1 VRAEVIPAVLV
12 IILGAVVA
20 GGAVH
25 SAGARKH
32 RRDALAAQQLRVTRQ
47 DSARGVTR
55 KEIVPEG
62 QTQAIPP
69 DEMRRRVANLAGG
82 TYVGDILAEQ
92 DSVLYRWPERLSD
105 AVRVWIEPTS
115 AVADWSSGYPAMTR
129 GVFDEWSL
137 AGFPLRFTFVFDSTN
152 ADISIRWLDR
162 FPDDAGQRIGE
173 TERVHTS
180 AALIA
185 TAHVSV
191 ATHDSAGRALSPTV
205 IAGVVRH
212 EVGHALGLNHAN
224 DSSSVM
230 FRESATAT
238 IGASD
243 RATLRLLY
251 LVPAGSLKR
260 D

>member
-1 VRAEVIPAVLV
+1 
-12 IILGAVVA
+12 
-20 GGAVH
+20 
-25 SAGARKH
+25 
-32 RRDALAAQQLRVTRQ
+32 
-47 DSARGVTR
+47 
-55 KEIVPEG
+55 
-62 QTQAIPP
+62 
-69 DEMRRRVANLAGG
+69 MRRRVANLASG

-105 AVRVWIEPTS
+105 AVRVWVEPTS
-115 AVADWSSGYPAMTR
+115 AIADWDPKYPDMAR

-137 AGFPLRFTFVFDSTN
+137 AGFPLRFTFIYDSTN

-162 FPDDAGQRIGE
+162 FPNGAGQRIGE

-185 TAHVSV
+185 TAHVTI
-191 ATHDSAGRALSPTV
+191 ATHDSAGRALSPTMV
-205 IAGVVRH
+205 AGVVRH

-230 FRESATAT
+230 FRESATAV
-238 IGASD
+238 IGATD

-251 LVPAGSLKR
+251 LVPSGSLKK